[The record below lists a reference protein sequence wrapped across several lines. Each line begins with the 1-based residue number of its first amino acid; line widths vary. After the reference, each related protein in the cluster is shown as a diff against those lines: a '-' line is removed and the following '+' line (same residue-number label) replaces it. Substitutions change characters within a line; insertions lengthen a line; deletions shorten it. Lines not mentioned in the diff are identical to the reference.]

1 MIRTEIDIT
10 NPQKVEVIETGEIG
24 YVTCFDNKDG
34 TFFITDR
41 EGKGLGWC
49 KPKQL
54 RPIEDEKLVFDVEY
68 VLDERL
74 SQNGLIY
81 CRVRHD
87 TITDDFD
94 LEDYNYQVIATP
106 KEKSLEDEVKEI
118 LVSENGFTKDYL
130 LNNRGLI
137 GATIDIVKQLKK

>member
-54 RPIEDEKLVFDVEY
+54 RPIEDERLVFDVN
-68 VLDERL
+68 VDEIIP
-74 SQNGLIY
+74 NGVKACWLPIPNS
-81 CRVRHD
+81 
-87 TITDDFD
+87 IG
-94 LEDYNYQVIATP
+94 DYRDYTFQVIATP
-106 KEKSLEDEVKEI
+106 KEKSLEDMSKEQ
-118 LVSENGFTKDYL
+118 
-130 LNNRGLI
+130 LI
-137 GATIDIVKQLKK
+137 EMVKQLKK